1 MAHLISA
8 RFLSPLLV
16 VMAAAPSSA
25 GEIRPAPS
33 REATA
38 GSATIDIWVRR
49 AGATGSAEPASARD
63 LARQISLNEIPL
75 RDVERVDLQYHGA
88 FTYRGVELAALIDG
102 FAPPASTDL
111 ALLHFANG
119 MQIPLAFRDTELVHR
134 LAPFVARGIR
144 LGPNRPMQIGRFP
157 KVARAGDAVRDP
169 RPIVFYGNK
178 LVVADSG
185 HPDVPPA
192 HRAVLSPW
200 ALADTLTGIEF
211 VSRAAYYAQFD
222 VDQDPQV
229 REGERLYTQ
238 SCQFCHGVRQ
248 TGAAF
253 GWDFVDPTPIAD
265 YRHGRNFFLHVH
277 YKPQDAVARGLR
289 MPALSY
295 MSEDEARLLWLWLRA
310 VADHPLR
317 PYRP

>member
-1 MAHLISA
+1 
-8 RFLSPLLV
+8 
-16 VMAAAPSSA
+16 MAAAPSNA
-25 GEIRPAPS
+25 GEIRPPIP
-33 REATA
+33 REAKA
-38 GSATIDIWVRR
+38 GPASIDLWVRR
-49 AGATGSAEPASARD
+49 PGATGSAEGGAARER
-63 LARQISLNEIPL
+63 ARQISLDEIDL
-75 RDVERVDLQYHGA
+75 REIQRVDQQYHGA
-88 FTYRGVELAALIDG
+88 FAFRGVELDALIDG
-102 FAPPASTDL
+102 FAPPASADL

-119 MQIPLAFRDTELVHR
+119 MQIPLAFRDTELMHR
-134 LAPFVARGIR
+134 LAPFVARGMR

-157 KVARAGDAVRDP
+157 KIARTGTAVRDP

-178 LVVADSG
+178 LVVADAG
-185 HPDVPPA
+185 HPDVPLA

-200 ALADTLTGIEF
+200 ALADTLIGIEF

-222 VDQDPQV
+222 VDEDPQV
-229 REGERLYTQ
+229 RQGERLYTQ

-253 GWDFVDPTPIAD
+253 GWDFVEPTPIAD
-265 YRHGRNFFLHVH
+265 YRHGRNFFLHIH

-295 MSEDEARLLWLWLRA
+295 MSEEEAQALWLWLKA

>member
-1 MAHLISA
+1 MAHLIFA
-8 RFLSPLLV
+8 PLVSPLLAV
-16 VMAAAPSSA
+16 LAAVPSSA
-25 GEIRPAPS
+25 GAIRSATP
-33 REATA
+33 REATVA
-38 GSATIDIWVRR
+38 PATIDIWVRR
-49 AGATGSAEPASARD
+49 PGAADPATARD
-63 LARQISLNEIPL
+63 RARQISLDQIAL
-75 RDVERVDLQYHGA
+75 HDVQRVDVQYHGA

-102 FAPPASTDL
+102 FGPPASADL

-119 MQIPLAFRDTELVHR
+119 MQIPFVFRDTELVQR
-134 LAPFVARGIR
+134 LAPFVARGMR
-144 LGPNRPMQIGRFP
+144 LGPDRPMQIGRFP
-157 KVARAGDAVRDP
+157 KVSRAAASVRDP

-178 LVVADSG
+178 LVVADTG

-200 ALADTLTGIEF
+200 ALADTLVGIEF

-229 REGERLYTQ
+229 KEGERLYTQ

-265 YRHGRNFFLHVH
+265 YRQGRNFFLHVA
-277 YKPQDAVARGLR
+277 YKPQDSVARGLR

-295 MSEDEARLLWLWLRA
+295 MSEDEAKSLWLWLRA
-310 VADHPLR
+310 VADRPLR

>member
-1 MAHLISA
+1 MAHPMFA
-8 RFLSPLLV
+8 PLLA
-16 VMAAAPSSA
+16 VMAVAPSSA
-25 GEIRPAPS
+25 GEIRPAMP
-33 REATA
+33 RESTT
-38 GSATIDIWVRR
+38 GPATIDLWVRR
-49 AGATGSAEPASARD
+49 PGTTGSAEPASTRD
-63 LARQISLNEIPL
+63 RARQISLDELAL
-75 RDVERVDLQYHGA
+75 RDVQRVDVQYHGA

-102 FAPPASTDL
+102 FAPPPSADL

-119 MQIPLAFRDTELVHR
+119 MQIPLAFRDTELVHQ
-134 LAPFVARGIR
+134 LAPFVARGMR

-157 KVARAGDAVRDP
+157 KVSRSSAVRDP

-178 LVVADSG
+178 LVVADAG

-192 HRAVLSPW
+192 HRTVLSPW
-200 ALADTLTGIEF
+200 ALADSLIGIEF
-211 VSRAAYYAQFD
+211 VSRAAYYEQFD

-229 REGERLYTQ
+229 KEGERLYAQ

-253 GWDFVDPTPIAD
+253 GWDFVDPTPIAE

-295 MSEDEARLLWLWLRA
+295 MSEDEAQSLWRWLKA
-310 VADHPLR
+310 IADHPLR